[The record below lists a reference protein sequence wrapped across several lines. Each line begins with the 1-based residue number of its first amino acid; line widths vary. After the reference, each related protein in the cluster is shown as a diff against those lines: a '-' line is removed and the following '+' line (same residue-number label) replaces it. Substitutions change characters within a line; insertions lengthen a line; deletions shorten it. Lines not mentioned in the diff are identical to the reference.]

1 MAISKAKK
9 HELRQQFAE
18 KFNEVGSAII
28 ANYSG
33 LTMTQLSELRTS
45 LREMDSTFKVIKNR
59 VAKKALEDEAKE
71 FGDLS
76 EHLKGPVG
84 VVFVKGDIAQVAKT
98 VLKFE
103 KDNKAFEVTGGV
115 IDKNVVSLD
124 EIKAISDLPSREE
137 LLAKIVG
144 SIASPS
150 RGLVTVLS
158 GVSRNLVQ
166 VLGAIKDKKS
176 A

>member
-1 MAISKAKK
+1 M
-9 HELRQQFAE
+9 
-18 KFNEVGSAII
+18 
-28 ANYSG
+28 
-33 LTMTQLSELRTS
+33 
-45 LREMDSTFKVIKNR
+45 
-59 VAKKALEDEAKE
+59 
-71 FGDLS
+71 
-76 EHLKGPVG
+76 
-84 VVFVKGDIAQVAKT
+84 
-98 VLKFE
+98 
-103 KDNKAFEVTGGV
+103 

>member
-9 HELRQQFAE
+9 HELRKDFAE
-18 KFNEVGSAII
+18 KFSEVDSAII

-33 LTMTQLSELRTS
+33 LTMTQLTDLRRS

-84 VVFVKGDIAQVAKT
+84 VVFVKGDIAQVAKA

-103 KDNKAFEVTGGV
+103 KDNDAFEVTGGV
-115 IDKNVVSLD
+115 IDKSVVSLD
-124 EIKAISDLPSREE
+124 ELKAISDLPSREE